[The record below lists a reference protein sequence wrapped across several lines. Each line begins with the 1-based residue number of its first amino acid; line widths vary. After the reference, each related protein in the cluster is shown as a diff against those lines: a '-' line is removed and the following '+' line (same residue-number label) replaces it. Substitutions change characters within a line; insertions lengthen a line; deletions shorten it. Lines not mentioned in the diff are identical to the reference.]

1 MSAGVTISGGSGGGG
16 PIMPGAGGDLFIFR
30 PLEPAPA
37 GNVFA
42 SWAALVTAAAPIVGP
57 KRVYFDNTLG
67 PCVIPAGVWT
77 FGSYTKFF
85 GPSESSSSTPIRCTP
100 IAIAD
105 GAKLIDVFEFEA
117 LAIDSQTSTFVL
129 DAPAATPG
137 AVLYVVREN
146 ATVVQSNAAGVF
158 ARANQPGGTLV
169 FALIGGAQTITG
181 AGPVVKA
188 TAIGASLIVAA
199 SQGQAI
205 VNQDTIAAIVGAGVG
220 AALVDP
226 ACIVNP
232 LQAGVPGGIL
242 QTNLVSEAARVHYD
256 DTLVAPLLTAADV
269 QAAID
274 ALKTRTLAGFP
285 NGVAIYDGAGSTL
298 TSSANL
304 TYTAGKL
311 TVVGIIDPTALELS
325 DPLLGTDLY
334 FQSADGQTAAVA
346 PLTKGRLRYNQ
357 VTTRWEESHNASAWA
372 PLSTPAFPVLDSVFL
387 VENAIDPTKQ
397 LAADLSGQAAATTTT
412 ITTTAQV
419 SRPFRLPDISGTAIV
434 QQDATGQV
442 FMGIGVTTSQHG
454 SNAGLQYSTTTA
466 NRAQFRVNQYGANT
480 AGAGITTFKSRGA
493 AIGALGA
500 VLPGDLLGRWTAI
513 GVAADGLSIPLAG
526 TLSVQVPPQYVPII
540 TDSWVPTD
548 YELALVPLAGPANS
562 RRPVQLVTSEGE
574 TQTLRGSRAGGPTTL
589 PTALGAGALRSS
601 GPLPPNGSVIGSLG
615 DLYTETTTGTAWI
628 KLSNPGGNTGWSP
641 LQVPQRLDFSGT
653 VFGAAAAVPGFL
665 SDSAFTAT
673 SPVAPGRMIQ
683 LATRTA
689 RVSWNITVNTFVAV
703 NACFLTV
710 MRNGGAI
717 PGWPIFLIP
726 AGATGI
732 TNNFAGGFTV
742 PFVPGDTIDVA
753 WGVTAAGIGFRA
765 TIAVAVDLIP

>member
-42 SWAALVTAAAPIVGP
+42 SWAALVTAAAAIVGP

-85 GPSESSSSTPIRCTP
+85 GPSESSSSTPIRLTP

-285 NGVAIYDGAGSTL
+285 NGVAIYDGTGSTL

-442 FMGIGVTTSQHG
+442 FIGIGVTTTLHG
-454 SNAGLQYSTTTA
+454 SNAGLQYSSTTA
-466 NRAQFRVNQYGANT
+466 NRAQFRGNQYGANT
-480 AGAGITTFKSRGA
+480 AGAGVTTFKSRGA

-513 GVAADGLSIPLAG
+513 GVAADGASLQLAA
-526 TLSVQVPPQYVPII
+526 TISLQVPAAYVPVG

-548 YELALVPLAGPANS
+548 YELALVALAGPANS
-562 RRPVQLVTSEGE
+562 RRNVQVVTSEGE
-574 TQTLRGSRAGGPTTL
+574 TRTLRGSRAGGPSTL
-589 PTALGAGALRSS
+589 PAALGAGALRSS
-601 GPLPPNGSVIGSLG
+601 DAVAPNGTIVGSPG
-615 DLYTETTTGTAWI
+615 DLYTDTTTGQLWAKQTGV
-628 KLSNPGGNTGWSP
+628 NTNTGWIALGP
-641 LQVPQRLDFSGT
+641 IQLYKFSGQAPFAGLPFPFFFADDGQGAPSP
-653 VFGAAAAVPGFL
+653 FGLRYPIMLDASTFEYRIFIQISTTTLPATFNLLSNGLPIDGAGTIIPAAATG
-665 SDSAFTAT
+665 AFAF
-673 SPVAPGRMIQ
+673 P
-683 LATRTA
+683 
-689 RVSWNITVNTFVAV
+689 
-703 NACFLTV
+703 
-710 MRNGGAI
+710 
-717 PGWPIFLIP
+717 
-726 AGATGI
+726 
-732 TNNFAGGFTV
+732 
-742 PFVPGDTIDVA
+742 
-753 WGVTAAGIGFRA
+753 VTAAALVAGIDHLDFQLTFTAGDNGA
-765 TIAVAVDLIP
+765 TIVAAAMAMLR